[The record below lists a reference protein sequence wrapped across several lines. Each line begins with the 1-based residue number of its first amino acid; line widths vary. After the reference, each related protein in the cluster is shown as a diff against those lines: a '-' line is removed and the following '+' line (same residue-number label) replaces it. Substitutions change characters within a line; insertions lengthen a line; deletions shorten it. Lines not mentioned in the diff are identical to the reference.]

1 MSGSWAGI
9 WMDLCIDE
17 SEKEP
22 DNTYWQSSGKQEASE
37 ALLTAT
43 LRSLVIQDFKKVIL
57 V

>member
-1 MSGSWAGI
+1 
-9 WMDLCIDE
+9 MDLCIDE

-43 LRSLVIQDFKKVIL
+43 LRSLVIQDFKKVVL